1 MEREY
6 KITKLEKNRQRLK
19 EDNVTASKMIMFTSA
34 LVTIM
39 SYGNFGLS
47 ISNVREFITSL
58 LSIGLAGVT
67 IGSILYLVKTLSE
80 MSDIK
85 ANIEKINI
93 ESNLSMIDSINEEK
107 DYLITK
113 RVGYNKNIAER
124 QKVAIKSGLL
134 AVALHVAIKMLVV
147 PFGETLDYGS
157 VEKYLVGIVT
167 AFGNVFKY
175 ISFSSMVM
183 CLLDMA
189 NLQVLKEKLDKIL
202 NETNLEERSQSR

>member
-124 QKVAIKSGLL
+124 KKVAIKSGLL

-202 NETNLEERSQSR
+202 NETNLEERGQSR

>member
-202 NETNLEERSQSR
+202 NETNLEERGQSR

>member
-124 QKVAIKSGLL
+124 KKVAIKSGLL
-134 AVALHVAIKMLVV
+134 AVALQVAIKMLVV

-189 NLQVLKEKLDKIL
+189 NLQVLKEKIDKIL

>member
-189 NLQVLKEKLDKIL
+189 NLQVLKEKIDKIL

>member
-124 QKVAIKSGLL
+124 KKVAIK
-134 AVALHVAIKMLVV
+134 
-147 PFGETLDYGS
+147 
-157 VEKYLVGIVT
+157 
-167 AFGNVFKY
+167 
-175 ISFSSMVM
+175 
-183 CLLDMA
+183 
-189 NLQVLKEKLDKIL
+189 
-202 NETNLEERSQSR
+202 

>member
-124 QKVAIKSGLL
+124 KKVAIKSGLL
-134 AVALHVAIKMLVV
+134 AVALHVVIKMLVV